1 MLMPMLV
8 VPVVICMPML
18 VRWIIAA
25 AVLVVSVLVPV
36 PVPVIVVA
44 VLFVAVFG
52 HICLLRA
59 VGARTTAQHRCFVA
73 AAILYVS
80 WAPTYNKYVRVGAY
94 SARARRVP

>member
-8 VPVVICMPML
+8 VPVVVRMPML
-18 VRWIIAA
+18 VRRIIAA

-36 PVPVIVVA
+36 PVPVIVMA

-59 VGARTTAQHRCFVA
+59 AVGARTAGVLALDLRFM
-73 AAILYVS
+73 
-80 WAPTYNKYVRVGAY
+80 PGRVW
-94 SARARRVP
+94 